1 MQAPIPASPISPT
14 VRYTVRSSDVL
25 SVNRVNVAEEKSE
38 RVIWYKERLLSD
50 NEIIEHLVDNATSKV
65 LWEIHRPLRGWYIH
79 LRAPNFPRG
88 VFVPL
93 VPVPPSSPYHS
104 PGSLKFSCRTSVASP
119 PSVSA
124 NQSSPS
130 PRFPAASHSST
141 DSDATLTDATSGQFS
156 QTHTYPPAPTPP
168 SALVAP
174 PSPSAVHAKLDQL
187 AQRHPRTRPVISQF
201 MLSPHTYASV
211 TPASE
216 GLFSRALRALR
227 NSAPTQSNS
236 FSLSPLPDGPTVA
249 PTESAHSSQIAQG
262 PAPFFTFHDTTPVFS
277 VGSSTGVFEVHID
290 EVGKLGVDLGFWI
303 AIAMAYGEFLGDRE
317 GYLAAAAD

>member
-1 MQAPIPASPISPT
+1 MQAQIPGSPISPT

-38 RVIWYKERLLSD
+38 RVIWYKDRLLSD
-50 NEIIEHLVDNATSKV
+50 NEIIEHVVDNATSKV

-93 VPVPPSSPYHS
+93 TPY
-104 PGSLKFSCRTSVASP
+104 LRASP
-119 PSVSA
+119 
-124 NQSSPS
+124 SPS
-130 PRFPAASHSST
+130 PRIPAASHSST

-174 PSPSAVHAKLDQL
+174 PSPGAVHAKLDQL
-187 AQRHPRTRPVISQF
+187 AQRHPRTRSGVSQF
-201 MLSPHTYASV
+201 ILSPYTYASA

-236 FSLSPLPDGPTVA
+236 FSLSPLPDWADGDCRL
-249 PTESAHSSQIAQG
+249 EGAHSSQIAHG
-262 PAPFFTFHDTTPVFS
+262 PAPLVTFHDTTPVFS
-277 VGSSTGVFEVHID
+277 VSSSTGVFEVHID

-303 AIAMAYGEFLGDRE
+303 AIALAYGEFLGDRE